1 MKYPCNVIQDLMPLY
16 LDGVCSEESK
26 TIVEQHLSECP
37 DCKEYYTAMCEAEEI
52 IKMPP
57 HADREC
63 QKAASFQSVKKKLLR
78 KQILIVA
85 ASIVLLAVIALTL
98 IGVLKSS
105 VNIVEYEDNVS
116 VSMIDN
122 SLVGRL
128 NGSQETY
135 VKIKRTTVI
144 ADGQEKNYLFY
155 YVSDTKWD
163 DLTTSR
169 QVFSEYVLCPADK
182 GADQIDSVYYYTG
195 DYTDIETMSRD
206 ELQEVIGA
214 SVLLWSK

>member
-1 MKYPCNVIQDLMPLY
+1 MNYPCNLIQDILPLY

-26 TIVEQHLSECP
+26 AIVEQHLAGCP
-37 DCKEYYTAMCEAEEI
+37 DCKNYYMAMSEAGEI
-52 IKMPP
+52 IITLPD
-57 HADREC
+57 AEREY
-63 QKAASFQSVKKKLLR
+63 QKATSFQSVKRKLFR
-78 KQILIVA
+78 KQILVVA
-85 ASIVLLAVIALTL
+85 SSLVLLAVIAFAV
-98 IGVLKSS
+98 IGVLKNS
-105 VNIVEYEDNVS
+105 VNVVEYEDNIS
-116 VSMIDN
+116 VSMIDG

-135 VKIKRTTVI
+135 VKIIRTTI
-144 ADGQEKNYLFY
+144 EADGQENNYLFY

-163 DLTTSR
+163 DLTTNR

-195 DYTDIETMSRD
+195 NYTGIETMSND
-206 ELQEVIGA
+206 ELQEVIDT

>member
-1 MKYPCNVIQDLMPLY
+1 MNYPCNVIQDLFPLY

-26 TIVEQHLSECP
+26 TIVEQHLSACSV
-37 DCKEYYTAMCEAEEI
+37 CKEYYATMREADEI
-52 IKMPP
+52 IITPP
-57 HADREC
+57 NAEREF
-63 QKAASFQSVKKKLLR
+63 QKAASFQSVKKKLFR

-85 ASIVLLAVIALTL
+85 ASFVLLAVIAFAV
-98 IGVLKSS
+98 IGVLKNS
-105 VNIVEYEDNVS
+105 VGIVEYEDNLS
-116 VSMIDN
+116 VSMIDG

-135 VKIKRTTVI
+135 VKIIRTTTQT
-144 ADGQEKNYLFY
+144 DGQENNYLFY

-163 DLTTSR
+163 DLTTNR

-195 DYTDIETMSRD
+195 DYTGIETMSSD
-206 ELQEVIGA
+206 ELQKVIDA

>member
-1 MKYPCNVIQDLMPLY
+1 MNYPCNLIQDLLPLY

-26 TIVEQHLSECP
+26 KAVEKHLSECP
-37 DCKEYYTAMCEAEEI
+37 GCKEYYAAMREADEI
-52 IKMPP
+52 IITPP
-57 HADREC
+57 NAEREC
-63 QKAASFQSVKKKLLR
+63 QKAASFQSVKKKLFR
-78 KQILIVA
+78 EQILIVA
-85 ASIVLLAVIALTL
+85 ASLILLAFLAFAA

-105 VNIVEYEDNVS
+105 VKVVEYEDNIS
-116 VSMIDN
+116 VSMIDG

-135 VKIKRTTVI
+135 VKIVRTTI
-144 ADGQEKNYLFY
+144 ETDGQEQNNLFY

-163 DLTTSR
+163 DLTTNR

-182 GADQIDSVYYYTG
+182 GADQIDNVYYYTG
-195 DYTDIETMSRD
+195 DYTGIESMSSD
-206 ELQEVIGA
+206 ELQEVIDA

>member
-1 MKYPCNVIQDLMPLY
+1 MKYPCNVIQDLLPLY

-37 DCKEYYTAMCEAEEI
+37 ACKDYYAAMREDSEI
-52 IKMPP
+52 IITPP
-57 HADREC
+57 NADREI
-63 QKAASFQSVKKKLLR
+63 QKAASFQSVKKKLFR

-85 ASIVLLAVIALTL
+85 ASLVLLAVIAFAV
-98 IGVLKSS
+98 IGVLKNS
-105 VNIVEYEDNVS
+105 VGIVEYEDNIS
-116 VSMIDN
+116 VSMIDG

-135 VKIKRTTVI
+135 VKIVRTTI
-144 ADGQEKNYLFY
+144 ETDGQEQNNLFY

-163 DLTTSR
+163 DLTTNR
-169 QVFSEYVLCPADK
+169 QVFSEYVLCPAEK

-195 DYTDIETMSRD
+195 DYAGIETMSSD
-206 ELQEVIGA
+206 ELQEVIDA